1 MEQAQN
7 YIRSI
12 GGKIVGKGGGGFLV
26 RCTRSGSVSYL
37 FVGPYYSAGSMDG
50 CPAWSYTIPE
60 SLGRELEQHPEGIAA
75 AYRETRLKYG
85 QGTPA
90 ERFALLGH
98 Y

>member
-1 MEQAQN
+1 MEQALS

-26 RCTRSGSVSYL
+26 RCTRSGIVRYL
-37 FVGPYYSAGSMDG
+37 FVGPYYPAGSMDC
-50 CPAWSYTIPE
+50 CPAWSFTIPE
-60 SLGRELEQHPEGIAA
+60 FLGRELEQNSERIAA

-90 ERFALLGH
+90 ERFALSRR
-98 Y
+98 